1 LTIMQNIMHRIK
13 FENQSDGS
21 DPNDSDGS
29 DQELLPCDS
38 FEVMGGSD
46 TGG

>member
-1 LTIMQNIMHRIK
+1 MQTIMHRIK
-13 FENQSDGS
+13 FEKKSDGS
-21 DPNDSDGS
+21 DSNDSDGS
-29 DQELLPCDS
+29 DKEILPCDS

>member
-1 LTIMQNIMHRIK
+1 MHRIK
-13 FENQSDGS
+13 FEKKLDES
-21 DPNDSDGS
+21 DPNDSDDS
-29 DQELLPCDS
+29 DKEELPCDS